1 MNDKTRPRRTA
12 NQAGYSLLELIT
24 VIVLIGIIAGV
35 LSKMFIWGID
45 IFDFVSDRKD
55 VLQSS
60 RISME
65 ILVKDLRS
73 IKSAA
78 DIVSASSS
86 QFDFYNIDD
95 EEIVY
100 SYSSNTL
107 YRNAN
112 PMVVGLSSFQF
123 TYQNASGGS
132 LGSPVGSPSDIWKIS
147 FSLNATVDNSP
158 MQLESTIVPR
168 NFQ

>member
-1 MNDKTRPRRTA
+1 MNNEKPNRIKT
-12 NQAGYSLLELIT
+12 NQAGYSLLEMIT
-24 VIVLIGIIAGV
+24 VIVLIGIVAGV
-35 LSKMFIWGID
+35 MSKMFLWGVD
-45 IFDFVSDRKD
+45 IFNFVSARKD
-55 VLQSS
+55 MLQSS

-73 IKSAA
+73 IKSAN

-86 QFDFYNIDD
+86 QINFYDIDS
-95 EEIVY
+95 EQIIY
-100 SYSSNTL
+100 NFSGNTL

-123 TYQNASGGS
+123 SYQNASGGS

-147 FSLNATVDNSP
+147 FSLNATVDGNP
-158 MQLESTIVPR
+158 MHLESTITPR
-168 NFQ
+168 NVQ